1 MAKKKEDVNFGE
13 LSKDELRLKLQ
24 ESRDKLFQLRFQN
37 ATAPLKN
44 HREIRTTRRNIARA
58 MTFLKQKGDNA

>member
-13 LSKDELRLKLQ
+13 LSKDELRVKLQ
-24 ESRDKLFQLRFQN
+24 DSRDKLFQLRCQN

-44 HREIRTTRRNIARA
+44 HREIRTTRWNIARA